1 MHVRK
6 VQIDEAFL
14 NMHGRHCDVMFLLQ
28 QMRDV
33 VLGAGPPVS
42 SR

>member
-1 MHVRK
+1 MHIRK

-14 NMHGRHCDVMFLLQ
+14 NMHGRHFDVMFLLQ
-28 QMRDV
+28 QVRDV
-33 VLGAGPPVS
+33 VFGAGPLLG